1 MKFEQWQENYKYFVL
16 NLSTEYNELVS
27 RVGVFDRLLIM
38 GLYSQVYPKSGYV
51 IKNHLHDTTLFK

>member
-27 RVGVFDRLLIM
+27 RVGVFDRILIM
-38 GLYSQVYPKSGYV
+38 GLY
-51 IKNHLHDTTLFK
+51 N